1 MKQIHIQSIKSNR
14 FENIIDSKDVNKKK
28 SEFKVFRF
36 LTLKPFIN
44 KCFNDVKKINSKLF
58 SNFYLEKF

>member
-14 FENIIDSKDVNKKK
+14 FENILDPKDVNKKK

-36 LTLKPFIN
+36 SYIET
-44 KCFNDVKKINSKLF
+44 
-58 SNFYLEKF
+58 FY